1 MFTHDHSCNLLSD
14 VVTKKASSESLEVG
28 HFQWTQLIAIPGLS
42 LPVNSHPPFS
52 LPFFFDPCFLHTHY
66 TLSCFLST
74 AEILSIDISSST
86 DIEWKWPQSD
96 TSRDSQLRPSYWTGC
111 EQERWVMTSVVYWG
125 GGGGCLPYTTESWK
139 HCFGKRK
146 MTMLT
151 FNSSTPFKVPH
162 TNFPSLLLPSLLPSP
177 LLSLSA
183 GTLLRN

>member
-28 HFQWTQLIAIPGLS
+28 HFQWTQLIAIPGLF

-52 LPFFFDPCFLHTHY
+52 PPFFFDPCFLHTHY
-66 TLSCFLST
+66 TPSCFLST

-86 DIEWKWPQSD
+86 DVEWKWPQSD
-96 TSRDSQLRPSYWTGC
+96 TSRDSQLRPSHWTGC

-125 GGGGCLPYTTESWK
+125 GMFTIHNWIVKALFWS
-139 HCFGKRK
+139 FGKRK

-162 TNFPSLLLPSLLPSP
+162 TNFPSILPSP
-177 LLSLSA
+177 LLSLSV